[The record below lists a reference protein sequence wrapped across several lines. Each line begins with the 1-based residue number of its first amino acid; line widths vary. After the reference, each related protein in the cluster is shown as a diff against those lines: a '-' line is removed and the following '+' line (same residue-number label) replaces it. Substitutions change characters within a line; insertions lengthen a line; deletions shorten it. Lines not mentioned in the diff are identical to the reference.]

1 VAAERIAHAWANSA
15 KINANAALEE
25 GIGSILS
32 AQTANVLGEFG
43 K

>member
-1 VAAERIAHAWANSA
+1 MGEFRKDQRECSFGEA
-15 KINANAALEE
+15 
-25 GIGSILS
+25 IGSILS